1 MSEKKLYCVVVT
13 DPADVL
19 GCLESPIIFHVR
31 TTSSDRAEAKVK
43 EDLCSED
50 GYGYDPEDV
59 ENGLDIFTFEVTGS
73 DILEEE

>member
-19 GCLESPIIFHVR
+19 GCLESPIIFHVK

-43 EDLCSED
+43 SELTSED
-50 GYGYDPEDV
+50 YGYDPDDV
-59 ENGLDIFTFEVTGS
+59 EALDIFTFEVTEL
-73 DILEEE
+73 DILEEA